1 MRGKGERV
9 GATTVAQLRRLL
21 EAERAA
27 AATVSG
33 LMPMAVTPAMG
44 KLLAKL
50 RDDEAWSCAGLTR
63 VIRHLGGK
71 ISPDD
76 GDVAAPRGRGGSSVR
91 ERLGVL
97 TRDQARVVR
106 RLDRILGAELD
117 RESGGFL
124 RQMRSLHAENVHR
137 CEDLIT
143 TLPAGTAPGSARR
156 MRPVSSENSTSS
168 AWPGPITTS
177 SSSCQRRGAAPA
189 APPAAPS
196 ARVTP
201 SR

>member
-1 MRGKGERV
+1 MKGKGEPGR
-9 GATTVAQLRRLL
+9 TMVAQLQLLL
-21 EAERAA
+21 EAERVA

-33 LMPMAVTPAMG
+33 LIPMAATPATG
-44 KLLAKL
+44 RLLEKL

-71 ISPDD
+71 VPHDD
-76 GDVAAPRGRGGSSVR
+76 GSVAPRVRGGSSVR
-91 ERLGVL
+91 ERLGGL
-97 TRDQARVVR
+97 TRDQARVVK

-137 CEDLIT
+137 CEELIA
-143 TLPAGTAPGSARR
+143 TLPAGAAAGRARR
-156 MRPVSSENSTSS
+156 MRPVSSENSTSRV
-168 AWPGPITTS
+168 WPGAIVTS

-189 APPAAPS
+189 ALSAGPS